1 MVIDVQEKGFNI
13 FKIFRNTCVGVFFK
27 TCLLQSFAQ
36 FTEKL
41 LFWGLLVKKIAYWG
55 PGTLIKNTREQAS
68 SCVFCKV
75 FRNICFVEH
84 LRTTAHR
91 FWKKTWNEGFLL
103 QFKFSSIS
111 GWTEISAP
119 YANFFPKNFPKS
131 TKFAN
136 VSVFIIRNR

>member
-91 FWKKTWNEGFLL
+91 F
-103 QFKFSSIS
+103 
-111 GWTEISAP
+111 
-119 YANFFPKNFPKS
+119 
-131 TKFAN
+131 
-136 VSVFIIRNR
+136 

>member
-55 PGTLIKNTREQAS
+55 PGTLIKRYSGT
-68 SCVFCKV
+68 
-75 FRNICFVEH
+75 
-84 LRTTAHR
+84 
-91 FWKKTWNEGFLL
+91 GFLL
-103 QFKFSSIS
+103 CILQSF
-111 GWTEISAP
+111 
-119 YANFFPKNFPKS
+119 
-131 TKFAN
+131 
-136 VSVFIIRNR
+136 